1 MDTLHLAEKESQSWF
16 LAQVLPS
23 LIEPAAD
30 EQQPTTTVRTDGQ
43 APFKWRCQVDA
54 SGTGEKEGCGLGFIA
69 LENNKPILYGAR
81 GGRAKTPLH
90 AEAKG
95 LIWALQEMV
104 KLGLQVMHFESD
116 CEQIVNTINREEEW
130 PALAMEID
138 EIKDFARSFMEF
150 SVSFIPR
157 VLNVRADGLAKGA
170 RSRALQFPY
179 VDGCA
184 PRWLV
189 NTGHMDAN

>member
-1 MDTLHLAEKESQSWF
+1 MTE
-16 LAQVLPS
+16 
-23 LIEPAAD
+23 
-30 EQQPTTTVRTDGQ
+30 RTDGQ

-54 SGTGEKEGCGLGFIA
+54 SWTGGKEGCGEGFIA
-69 LENNKPILYGAR
+69 LEENKPILYGAR
-81 GGRAKTPLH
+81 GGKAQTPLH
-90 AEAKG
+90 AEAKA
-95 LIWALQEMV
+95 LIWAL
-104 KLGLQVMHFESD
+104 
-116 CEQIVNTINREEEW
+116 EEDW

-138 EIKDFARSFMEF
+138 EIKDFARSFTKF

-157 VLNVRADGLAKGA
+157 VLNVRADGLAKVA